1 MAFID
6 NILVPAA
13 INFSDPLMLV
23 GFLAAGVPVM
33 LHLLNRVRSPVVQFP
48 TLRFLRI
55 TAQKTSRRRQLQH
68 WLLLL
73 LRMAVFALIAMAIA
87 GPLVHG
93 GSPLTAYGLIF
104 LMLGGIALM
113 ALMAVSFAGAL
124 ESRKAPRAVDTQG
137 QSPAGSSTTAGPAK
151 AKRTLGTALSALLLL
166 VGALAAL
173 FALFGL
179 STDSILPSSGGSFNG
194 DSTACV
200 IILDNSQSMLMQ
212 QGTGTR
218 LEQSL
223 AVTRELL
230 TRVINPAEFA
240 VLLTNPG
247 RQPVADHLTTNRIG
261 VLGRLNTTNS
271 LGQARPMQELVRRA
285 VDLLKS
291 ADQPNHVLVII
302 SDFAGPAATDLQAF
316 APLKKDPNLQL
327 VLMPQAAA
335 TTPDDVGVRSLAI
348 SSGQAVVGSTIYFKA
363 QAVNNGQTA
372 VVPDFVLKVDGQA
385 QPDSKVHVQLA
396 PSGAT
401 GSQGTLRLAYKL
413 AQAGD
418 HVFTLQ
424 LVVPSNAMPWA
435 DSRSLALHVASQ
447 VKVLVLGPSALMASD
462 STAFYVDAA
471 LAPFGPQTAANK
483 GQPIWS
489 VQPTYASAANLS
501 QFNLSRYGAIFLCD
515 VPSISPAMADELHS
529 FVTAGGRICWLLGP
543 AVNASEYNQVLANTR
558 QLLPGD
564 LQGPVSQP
572 AGNNVSWIDLK
583 SHVFANLYDNQ
594 DPFRRI
600 VVVGRWAL
608 ADNSPAFGRTLSKL
622 DDDGLFLTRQKQG
635 QGRIY
640 TFFSTPGGGWTNFA
654 STSAFLPMMVRIA
667 LGSAAGS
674 SLHTSYQ
681 PQQIVAIPVAAGT
694 PADLSVNVRAP
705 RSSLPINVKTSL
717 TAEGRPQWLYTHTLL
732 TGIYHWRTFD
742 HKQSGIFVVN
752 PPSEEVAIRPVAAKV
767 IAGEAPKGQHV
778 YIAATAEELLQELQ
792 KAAHGSSLE
801 PGVLALVLILAILEA
816 LFANRYRPMLR
827 PAGSGEE
834 VDRTALR
841 PAEQALSST
850 V

>member
-6 NILVPAA
+6 NILIPAA

-104 LMLGGIALM
+104 LMLGGVALM

-124 ESRKAPRAVDTQG
+124 ESRKTPGATEAQPQN
-137 QSPAGSSTTAGPAK
+137 AGGSNAATSPAK
-151 AKRTLGTALSALLLL
+151 AKHTIGTALSAMLLL

-179 STDSILPSSGGSFNG
+179 SSDSILPSSGGSFNG

-223 AVTRELL
+223 AITRDLL

-247 RQPVADHLTTNRIG
+247 EQPVANHLTTNRVG
-261 VLGRLNTTNS
+261 VLGRLNTTSS
-271 LGQARPMQELVRRA
+271 LGKARPMQELVRRA
-285 VDLLKS
+285 VDLLRS
-291 ADQPNHVLVII
+291 ADQPNHVLVMI
-302 SDFAGPAATDLQAF
+302 SDFAGPAAADLQAL

-327 VLMPQAAA
+327 VLMPQASA
-335 TTPDDVGVRSLAI
+335 TAPDDVGVRSFAI

-363 QAVNNGQTA
+363 QVANNGQTA
-372 VVPDFVLKVDGQA
+372 VVPDFVLKVDGQR
-385 QPDSKVHVQLA
+385 QPGSKVHVQLA
-396 PSGAT
+396 PSGAN
-401 GSQGTLRLAYKL
+401 GSQNTLRLAYKL
-413 AQAGD
+413 AKAGD
-418 HVFTLQ
+418 QVFTLQ
-424 LVVPSNAMPWA
+424 LAVPSNAMSWA
-435 DSRSLALHVASQ
+435 DNRSLALHVASQ
-447 VKVLVLGPSALMASD
+447 VKALVLGPSSQIASD
-462 STAFYVDAA
+462 STAFYVNAA
-471 LAPFGPQTAANK
+471 LAPFGPTNAAAN
-483 GQPIWS
+483 GQAIWS
-489 VQPTYASAANLS
+489 VQPTYASTAN
-501 QFNLSRYGAIFLCD
+501 FTHVNLSRYQAIFLCD
-515 VPSISPAMADELHS
+515 LPSIAPTIADELHS
-529 FVTAGGRICWLLGP
+529 FVNAGGRICWLLGP
-543 AVNASEYNQVLANTR
+543 AVNPSEYNRVLAAAR
-558 QLLPGD
+558 RLLPGD

-572 AGNNVSWIDLK
+572 AGNNVSWVDLK
-583 SHVFANLYDNQ
+583 SHVFADLFDNQ

-608 ADNSPAFGRTLSKL
+608 ADNNPAFGRTLSKL

-674 SLHTSYQ
+674 SLRTSYQ
-681 PQQIVAIPVAAGT
+681 PQQSVVIPVAAGT
-694 PADLSVNVRAP
+694 AGGISVNVQAP
-705 RSSLPINVKTSL
+705 GSSLPINVKASL
-717 TAEGRPQWLYTHTLL
+717 TAGGRPQWIFTHTLL

-742 HKQSGIFVVN
+742 HKQRGIFVVN
-752 PPSEEVAIRPVAAKV
+752 PPSDEVAIRPVAAKV

-778 YIAATAEELLQELQ
+778 YIAATAEQLRQDLQ

-816 LFANRYRPMLR
+816 LFANRYRPVLR
-827 PAGSGEE
+827 SAGSGEE
-834 VDRTALR
+834 VDHSALK
-841 PAEQALSST
+841 PAEQALSGSL
-850 V
+850 